1 MAKNFMKN
9 NAVTKL
15 ENIKNEVQKSEL
27 KEQEQFRIEYIHID
41 DIVPSKKNF
50 YSIDDE
56 SISELADSILEVG
69 LLHNL
74 LVRPNIKV
82 FEMILRVYIA
92 DLEAYENGE
101 LIGKWLRLPEDEEK
115 IEKILE
121 GMGNKYFIKDYITN
135 IEGLDIEG
143 KGINEL
149 NELAK
154 NNQHKKEFEM
164 MLKIEVSNLDT
175 YENANECTSKWIDL
189 PSKEETI
196 KEALEYVGDRYFISD
211 YVTNLNIKGLEDKK
225 ISELNELAKNLID
238 GLEYEKYEL
247 LSGERRY
254 RAHKR
259 LVELGYKK
267 FQLIPCQVM
276 SLDDVD
282 AEIALISANAH
293 NRPLT
298 DYEKLKETQKLIDLH
313 KLKKAN
319 GEKVTGIHNAVSEK
333 LKLKPTQTKRYV
345 TMAKNLIPELEKM
358 LELEKL
364 SVSNA
369 SIFSALS
376 KENQRALYQS
386 LKDKDDM
393 LEITKKEAE
402 DLKNRYKD
410 LEEEKNIIEK
420 SYIDKI
426 EQLTKEK
433 ELKEKELKEAT
444 NGINEKIE
452 MIKKEMETKIKVKT
466 DGEIGEY
473 LEEIE
478 QLEKE
483 KKELEIRHKEIK
495 EEQEIKLEKIKEEQQ
510 ELVLKARE
518 EVKLKAEHILQDFEE
533 DKKRLKEENEKI
545 KLENEKLKKV
555 LDSKD
560 FDDREKKAIYETKIT
575 LTKLKS
581 DVIRVTS
588 LMKNI
593 PSDEEILKDI
603 ESLQRL
609 FKTLESTIE
618 IHAK

>member
-15 ENIKNEVQKSEL
+15 ENIKNEVQKVEL
-27 KEQEQFRIEYIHID
+27 KEQEQFKIEYIHID

-56 SISELADSILEVG
+56 SIIELADSILEVG

-74 LVRPNIKV
+74 LVRPNI
-82 FEMILRVYIA
+82 
-92 DLEAYENGE
+92 
-101 LIGKWLRLPEDEEK
+101 
-115 IEKILE
+115 
-121 GMGNKYFIKDYITN
+121 
-135 IEGLDIEG
+135 
-143 KGINEL
+143 
-149 NELAK
+149 
-154 NNQHKKEFEM
+154 
-164 MLKIEVSNLDT
+164 EV
-175 YENANECTSKWIDL
+175 
-189 PSKEETI
+189 
-196 KEALEYVGDRYFISD
+196 
-211 YVTNLNIKGLEDKK
+211 
-225 ISELNELAKNLID
+225 ID

-313 KLKKAN
+313 KLKRAN

-358 LELEKL
+358 LELGKL

-410 LEEEKNIIEK
+410 LEEEKNIIER

-426 EQLTKEK
+426 EQLTKEN
-433 ELKEKELKEAT
+433 ELKENELEKAT
-444 NGINEKIE
+444 NSIDEKIE
-452 MIKKEMETKIKVKT
+452 MIKEEMETKIKVKT
-466 DGEIGEY
+466 DKEIEEY
-473 LEEIE
+473 LKEIE
-478 QLEKE
+478 ELEKA
-483 KKELEIRHKEIK
+483 KQELEVEHEEMKK
-495 EEQEIKLEKIKEEQQ
+495 EQEIKLEETKKEQQ
-510 ELVLKARE
+510 ELLLKASE
-518 EVKLKAEHILQDFEE
+518 DAKTKAESILKDFEE
-533 DKKRLKEENEKI
+533 DKKRLKLENEKI
-545 KLENEKLKKV
+545 KLENEKLKKA
-555 LDSKD
+555 LDSKE
-560 FDDREKKAIYETKIT
+560 FDDKEKKAIYETKIT

-593 PSDEEILKDI
+593 PSDEEILKDV
-603 ESLQRL
+603 ESLHRL
-609 FKTLESTIE
+609 LEGLESTIK
-618 IHAK
+618 IHVK